1 MDMKQL
7 LDKLRPSA
15 PLKIKR
21 EVWTVGMKDGKP
33 VWTQKIFVK
42 K

>member
-15 PLKIKR
+15 PLKIQR
-21 EVWTVGMKDGKP
+21 EVWTVSMKDGKP
-33 VWTQKIFVK
+33 VWKQKIFVK

>member
-15 PLKIKR
+15 PLKIQR
-21 EVWTVGMKDGKP
+21 EVWTVRVKDGKY
-33 VWTQKIFVK
+33 VYERKDEK
-42 K
+42 

>member
-21 EVWTVGMKDGKP
+21 ELWTVRVKNCKP
-33 VWTQKIFVK
+33 VWEQKNIRK

>member
-1 MDMKQL
+1 MDMKRL

-21 EVWTVGMKDGKP
+21 EVWTVRVEDGKP
-33 VWTQKIFVK
+33 VWERKI
-42 K
+42 

>member
-21 EVWTVGMKDGKP
+21 EIWTVRVKDGKP
-33 VWTQKIFVK
+33 VWGRKV
-42 K
+42 

>member
-7 LDKLRPSA
+7 LDKLRPST

-21 EVWTVGMKDGKP
+21 EVWTVCMKDGKP
-33 VWTQKIFVK
+33 VWERKV
-42 K
+42 

>member
-21 EVWTVGMKDGKP
+21 EVWTVRVEDGKP
-33 VWTQKIFVK
+33 VWERKI
-42 K
+42 